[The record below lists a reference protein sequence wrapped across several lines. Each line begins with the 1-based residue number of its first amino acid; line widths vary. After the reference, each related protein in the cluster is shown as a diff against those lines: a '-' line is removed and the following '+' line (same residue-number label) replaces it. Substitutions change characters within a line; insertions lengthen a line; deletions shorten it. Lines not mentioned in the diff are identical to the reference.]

1 MNNFEGMDKKDKFH
15 MSIVVQ
21 IWDKIAGLVYG
32 RYKKEG
38 RGAVVMFMLDDI
50 PEPLKKILPS
60 TKNLPKPPI
69 EKNHGAIAT
78 AYVAHN
84 DLLMLEGVTGEQGV
98 LKLDRALGTYNPDTT
113 IVFVMIE
120 SGQNKDGKKGVA
132 VSGFDVTPPPC
143 LYPKEMYKK
152 GAIFGSYNPLNKTKN
167 NPLLTLN

>member
-78 AYVAHN
+78 AYVAHDN
-84 DLLMLEGVTGEQGV
+84 LLMLEGVIGEQGV
-98 LKLDRALGTYNPDTT
+98 LKLDRKLGQYNPDTT
-113 IVFVMIE
+113 IVFAMIE

-132 VSGFDVTPPPC
+132 VSGFEVTPPRGLRPAE
-143 LYPKEMYKK
+143 LYKK
-152 GAIFGSYNPLNKTKN
+152 GAGFGAYNPFTRNKN